1 MVKMIAKAM
10 ESPPAEEPAIH
21 AGARAGILHAARSL
35 FAEKGFEGASTQE
48 IADRAGVNKRLVFYY
63 FKNKEDLY
71 LAALEDFF
79 DKVEKFLKNFCVTT
93 EDLNDPWFS
102 LIRFSDNFIYFASR
116 YEEPIRILV
125 REILNRGKL
134 LPLLTERY
142 IQPIFAAGENYLG
155 NLVSA
160 RAGNGREVQHLLIS
174 FGGANLLYFLI
185 APLLERLW
193 EVDPISKE
201 ALEERKRELRR
212 FIVRAL

>member
-1 MVKMIAKAM
+1 MKAL
-10 ESPPAEEPAIH
+10 SKQLPRPAAPAYA
-21 AGARAGILHAARSL
+21 AGPRTEILHSARSL

-63 FKNKEDLY
+63 FNNKEELY

-79 DKVEKFLKNFCVTT
+79 GKVEKFLDNFCVTPD
-93 EDLNDPWFS
+93 DLDDPWLS

-116 YEEPIRILV
+116 YEEPIRILM
-125 REILNRGKL
+125 REIMNRGKL

-142 IQPIFAAGENYLG
+142 IKPIFTAGENYLG
-155 NLVSA
+155 NLVGA
-160 RAGNGREVQHLLIS
+160 RSGNGREVQHLLLS
-174 FGGANLLYFLI
+174 FGGANLLYFMV

-193 EVDPISKE
+193 EVDPTSKE

-212 FIVRAL
+212 FIVRTL